1 MVLAVG
7 PLPAVEA
14 TLPPGSPPRVP
25 VTGLQAP
32 DACEDTGGAPGPR
45 KLDPQLA
52 ALGLDAAHRFATGRG
67 VRIAVI
73 DTGIAPHPRLAGRV
87 AGGGDYVRGGSGLE
101 DCDGHGTAVAGLLA
115 ASAGAD
121 DGFRGV
127 APDAMLLSIRQSSRK
142 FTLADSPTGV
152 GDTRT
157 LADALVVAVRAG
169 VDVVNVSEAACVT
182 PAEAENAAAPL
193 RTALRYASENDVVV
207 VAAAGNVGEGACTD
221 GQVALPGWLGED
233 VLTVGALDA
242 RGGPAPF
249 GVRGPWVDVA
259 APGAGLTTLGA
270 PAGFT
275 RDPVRGTSFAAPLVA
290 GTAALLTQQRPDASA
305 REIVDTIVA
314 TARSLGML
322 LLQIYEARCASAES
336 CTFIRTVLRGQ
347 QLQTMLPKYLWG
359 VVAEHKT
366 GNFPPFISSDIGIFT
381 PAAGRPTAPLPGL
394 GERVDVEPPL
404 APGAAVAIVVAC
416 AAALPLVVR
425 SLRRRP

>member
-1 MVLAVG
+1 M
-7 PLPAVEA
+7 
-14 TLPPGSPPRVP
+14 
-25 VTGLQAP
+25 
-32 DACEDTGGAPGPR
+32 
-45 KLDPQLA
+45 
-52 ALGLDAAHRFATGRG
+52 
-67 VRIAVI
+67 
-73 DTGIAPHPRLAGRV
+73 
-87 AGGGDYVRGGSGLE
+87 
-101 DCDGHGTAVAGLLA
+101 
-115 ASAGAD
+115 
-121 DGFRGV
+121 
-127 APDAMLLSIRQSSRK
+127 
-142 FTLADSPTGV
+142 
-152 GDTRT
+152 
-157 LADALVVAVRAG
+157 
-169 VDVVNVSEAACVT
+169 SEAACVT

-314 TARSLGML
+314 TARSLPSVPRDAVGNGL
-322 LLQIYEARCASAES
+322 VDPVAALARHPTADTAAAQAPA
-336 CTFIRTVLRGQ
+336 T
-347 QLQTMLPKYLWG
+347 
-359 VVAEHKT
+359 
-366 GNFPPFISSDIGIFT
+366 PPDPPPT
-381 PAAGRPTAPLPGL
+381 GRPTAPLPGL

>member
-1 MVLAVG
+1 MITALAVAVVLALG
-7 PLPAVEA
+7 PLPTVEA
-14 TLPPGSPPRVP
+14 SLPPGSPPRVP
-25 VTGLQAP
+25 LTGLQAP
-32 DACEDTGGAPGPR
+32 DVCEDTGGAPGPR
-45 KLDPQLA
+45 NPDPQLA
-52 ALGLDAAHRFATGRG
+52 ALGLDAAHRTATGRG

-115 ASAGAD
+115 ASPNAD

-142 FTLADSPTGV
+142 FTLADSPAGV

-169 VDVVNVSEAACVT
+169 ADVVNVSEAACVT
-182 PAEAENAAAPL
+182 PAQAENAAPPL
-193 RTALRYASENDVVV
+193 RAALRYASENGVVV
-207 VAAAGNVGEGACTD
+207 VAAAGNVGEGACGD

-259 APGAGLTTLGA
+259 APGAGLPTLGA

-275 RDPVRGTSFAAPLVA
+275 REPVRGTSFAAPIVA
-290 GTAALLTQQRPDASA
+290 GTAALLAQQRPGASA

-314 TARSLGML
+314 TARP
-322 LLQIYEARCASAES
+322 
-336 CTFIRTVLRGQ
+336 
-347 QLQTMLPKYLWG
+347 LPSVPRDAVGSG
-359 VVAEHKT
+359 VVDPLAALARNPVAET
-366 GNFPPFISSDIGIFT
+366 AAAEAPAT
-381 PAAGRPTAPLPGL
+381 PAEPPPTGRPTAPLPGL

-404 APGAAVAIVVAC
+404 SPGAAVAIVVAC
-416 AAALPLVVR
+416 AAALPWVVR
-425 SLRRRP
+425 SLRRRL